1 MAEKKSKITIGPDGT
16 IHVNDE
22 EKPEASTGTK
32 VDPDGTIHVNHGSNQ
47 SSAQKK
53 TRNTTSPKLRR
64 SPPAINQQ
72 PPRTAESSSETP
84 RRKPSV
90 RLQKKRKSMPDS
102 VMLLLVGIG
111 MLLLGVFVWPEPG
124 FICIGVLSIAVAFYC
139 NEWH

>member
-22 EKPEASTGTK
+22 EKPGASTGTK
-32 VDPDGTIHVNHGSNQ
+32 VDPDGTIHVNHGSDQ

-53 TRNTTSPKLRR
+53 TRNTTFRKTTTQPTGDQSTATPNRGVEFRNTSPQTQR
-64 SPPAINQQ
+64 PA
-72 PPRTAESSSETP
+72 P
-84 RRKPSV
+84 
-90 RLQKKRKSMPDS
+90 KKRKSMPDS